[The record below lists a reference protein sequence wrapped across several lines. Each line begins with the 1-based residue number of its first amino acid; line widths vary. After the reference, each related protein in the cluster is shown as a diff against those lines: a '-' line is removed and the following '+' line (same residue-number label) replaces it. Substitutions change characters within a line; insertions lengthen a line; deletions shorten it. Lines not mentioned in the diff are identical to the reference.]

1 MSGSNLKNKLLGI
14 ILFWNLG
21 ISGYT
26 YVPYI
31 FVFSN
36 WAIGRNWSNLSTIEK
51 DKYLEE
57 ALGPQHK
64 SGEKKVV
71 APTIIYSA
79 ISILGIPGNILT
91 CLTIITNSYLKTPP
105 NYFIFNLAAVDL
117 VTLIIGKYFLY

>member
-1 MSGSNLKNKLLGI
+1 MHSKYFKKI
-14 ILFWNLG
+14 TKVKTFKIC
-21 ISGYT
+21 
-26 YVPYI
+26 
-31 FVFSN
+31 FSN
-36 WAIGRNWSNLSTIEK
+36 WANGREWANLSTEEQY
-51 DKYLEE
+51 KYLEE

-71 APTIIYSA
+71 IPTIIYSA

-117 VTLIIGKYFLY
+117 VTLIIGK

>member
-1 MSGSNLKNKLLGI
+1 MSGRKLQLYNRSK
-14 ILFWNLG
+14 L
-21 ISGYT
+21 Y
-26 YVPYI
+26 
-31 FVFSN
+31 FSN
-36 WAIGRNWSNLSTIEK
+36 WAKGRQWANLSTEEQY
-51 DKYLEE
+51 KYLEE

-71 APTIIYSA
+71 IPTIIYSA

-117 VTLIIGKYFLY
+117 VTLIIGKCNRPQF